1 MNKRIKEA
9 FDNIH
14 AEEELKMKTKA
25 FLLSK
30 TQKAEKSKWIPH
42 KRLIP
47 VLACLVFLFFGF
59 GGYWIYFTPAATISI
74 DVNPSIELGVN
85 RFDKVVSIEGYN
97 EDGRTFANSLNI
109 KYMNYE
115 EAVQQILASDS
126 IAVLLSQNELLT
138 ITVVGPDEKRCE
150 KILSDMESCTNE
162 HANTYCHC
170 AASDE
175 VAAAHEAGL
184 SYGKYK
190 AFLELQ
196 TVNPN
201 LTLEDIQD
209 MTMKEIQDLLKEL
222 PASESDSIENKQHH
236 GAEHGHG
243 HE

>member
-30 TQKAEKSKWIPH
+30 TQKAVKSKWIPH

-59 GGYWIYFTPAATISI
+59 GGYWFYFTPAATISI

-97 EDGRTFANSLNI
+97 EDGRKFANSLDI

-115 EAVQQILASDS
+115 EAVQKILDSDS

-150 KILSDMESCTNE
+150 KILSDMEDCTTE

-170 AASDE
+170 ATSAE

-196 TVNPN
+196 AVNPN
-201 LTLEDIQD
+201 LTPEDIQD
-209 MTMKEIQDLLKEL
+209 MTMKEIQDLLNEL
-222 PASESDSIENKQHH
+222 PASEPESDGNTGHH
-236 GAEHGHG
+236 GSEHRHG